1 MISTCCASPRERRKL
16 VGHNV
21 SMIFQEPQSCLDP
34 SERVGKQLMQ
44 NIPGWTYKGRWWQ
57 RWLAQAPRHRAFA
70 PRRDQRSQRCDAQL
84 PYELTDGECQKVMIA
99 IALANQP
106 RLLIADEPTN
116 AMEPT
121 TQAQIF
127 RLLTRLNQNNNTTI
141 LLISHDLQMLSKW
154 ADKIDVMYCGQ
165 TVKPRRAKS

>member
-57 RWLAQAPRHRAFA
+57 RLAGANVAIELLHRVGIKDHKDAMRSFLRA
-70 PRRDQRSQRCDAQL
+70 DRR
-84 PYELTDGECQKVMIA
+84 
-99 IALANQP
+99 
-106 RLLIADEPTN
+106 
-116 AMEPT
+116 
-121 TQAQIF
+121 
-127 RLLTRLNQNNNTTI
+127 
-141 LLISHDLQMLSKW
+141 
-154 ADKIDVMYCGQ
+154 
-165 TVKPRRAKS
+165 